1 MLYLL
6 LWSQPEI
13 FSLRFSLAHE
23 GLYWV
28 AILKLVFEYHG
39 ANE

>member
-1 MLYLL
+1 
-6 LWSQPEI
+6 
-13 FSLRFSLAHE
+13 LRFSLAHE

-39 ANE
+39 ADE